1 MYVSPFRK
9 TTSMKRKIV
18 IAFVAVIAALAA
30 FNAKMSLDAM
40 ETKNADMTTLVAIG
54 GEFDNGEGD
63 GEIIDG
69 GELPGG
75 GITCDTG
82 GSGTCYAKRVT
93 VIAGTDYCKF
103 YCEATGNPDDYCNSF
118 WQGLIEFCVNY
129 M

>member
-1 MYVSPFRK
+1 
-9 TTSMKRKIV
+9 MKRKIV

-82 GSGTCYAKRVT
+82 GSGKCYQPYVET
-93 VIAGTDYCKF
+93 NHGDGYCTF
-103 YCEATGNPDDYCNSF
+103 DCMATGDKDDYCSSF
-118 WQGLIEFCVNY
+118 FMGLLELCVNY
-129 M
+129 LI